1 MKTQEDKITQPMP
14 LKKSVK
20 IRNWGLNP
28 SLVLLILL
36 SEPQAQILFLLLKHP
51 PASLEQFMFLLLV
64 LFPCLSEASLSLFR
78 IVDHKWFAVYYEW
91 LEMTVFCL
99 QRSSAIHISAASLFT
114 HGRLLVTLLVDVMK
128 NIDDL

>member
-51 PASLEQFMFLLLV
+51 PASLEQFMFLLPV

-78 IVDHKWFAVYYEW
+78 IVDRKWFAVYFE
-91 LEMTVFCL
+91 
-99 QRSSAIHISAASLFT
+99 
-114 HGRLLVTLLVDVMK
+114 
-128 NIDDL
+128 